1 MFPSRESRND
11 SLRYF
16 FIIYELLFFVNRF
29 LNIFSLVAH
38 TSDGVIMKKVFF
50 ISFILILIM
59 TGCALLVPSI
69 KQINSLPDDMVV
81 TYNDIEQANTLDS
94 FSPLINLELPKNID
108 VATDGELTN
117 TTLSVKLF
125 NLFTIKKVNVR
136 LLTDTDVYVGGE
148 TVGFNLFSDG
158 VICMGSNAVVTDSGT
173 ENPTKDSG
181 LKEGDAI
188 IKIEGTEIENIQD
201 VDRVIN
207 STDNAGRELNMTI
220 RRGGEEHSIKVTPV
234 YDLLAKKYKL
244 GIWVRNNAS
253 GVGTLTY
260 IKQSNFRFGA
270 VGHPIVDSSLGENFL
285 VDSGNIYKCRLL
297 GIKKGEKNNPGEIRS
312 SINLMDDSIGVAD
325 TNCKYG
331 VYGNILN
338 KSVIDA
344 TRTAT
349 LGGRLSVKLGD
360 AKIYC
365 SLDDGGVKAYDIK
378 ILKANK
384 QNSADDKSMT
394 IKVTDK
400 ELLEKTGGII
410 QGMSGSP
417 IVQNGKIVGAVTHVF
432 LDDPTRGYGVYID
445 WMIDN

>member
-1 MFPSRESRND
+1 M
-11 SLRYF
+11 LGT
-16 FIIYELLFFVNRF
+16 
-29 LNIFSLVAH
+29 A
-38 TSDGVIMKKVFF
+38 
-50 ISFILILIM
+50 FIL
-59 TGCALLVPSI
+59 PEI
-69 KQINSLPDDMVV
+69 KRVNNLPDEMVV
-81 TYNDIEQANTLDS
+81 TYADIEEVNDS
-94 FSPLINLELPKNID
+94 DEFSPLISLDLPKN
-108 VATDGELTN
+108 VNVVTNGELTDTVLN
-117 TTLSVKLF
+117 VKLF

-148 TVGFNLFSDG
+148 TVGFNLFSEG
-158 VICMGSNAVVTDSGT
+158 VICVGSNAVVTADGT
-173 ENPTKDSG
+173 
-181 LKEGDAI
+181 KEPIKSSNIQDGDAI
-188 IKIEGTEIENIQD
+188 IAIEGITINSIQDIDRIINLPSFTGQELSVTILRNGEEIETCI
-201 VDRVIN
+201 
-207 STDNAGRELNMTI
+207 
-220 RRGGEEHSIKVTPV
+220 TPV
-234 YDLLAKKYKL
+234 YDLMSMKYKL
-244 GIWVRNNAS
+244 GLWVRNNAS

-260 IKQSNFRFGA
+260 VKQSDFRFGA
-270 VGHPIVDSSLGENFL
+270 VGHPIVDSSLGENFN
-285 VDSGNIYKCRLL
+285 VGSGNIYKCSLL

-312 SINLMDDSIGVAD
+312 SINLSDDSLGIAD

-338 KSVIDA
+338 KSIIDA
-344 TRTAT
+344 DRTAT

-365 SLDDGGVKAYDIK
+365 SLDNEGVKAYDIK
-378 ILKANK
+378 IIKANK

-432 LDDPTRGYGVYID
+432 VDDPTRGYGVYVD